1 MDTPEKTTPSKKN
14 AAAPAVIT
22 PPPGDGGGNRILN
35 RNIEDEMR
43 GAYLDYAMS
52 VIIGRALPDVRDGL
66 KPVHRRVLYAMYDL
80 GNTYNKAYKK
90 SARVVG
96 DVIGKYH
103 PHGDTAVYDTIVR
116 MAQDFSLRYPLID
129 GQGNFGSVD
138 GDSAAAMRYTEIRM
152 DKITDEILADL
163 EKETVDFGPNYDGS
177 MSEPLVMPT
186 RIPNLLINGSTGI
199 AVGMATNIPPHNL
212 GEVVDA
218 TLHLIKNPD
227 CTIDDLMVFVKGP
240 DFPTGGIIFGG
251 NIIKLAY
258 HTGRAVITIR
268 AKTEIEIH
276 KGDRE
281 RIVVTELPYQVNKAR
296 LIEKIADLV
305 NEEKLDGISDIRDE
319 SDRTGMR
326 MVVEVKKNES
336 ASVVLNRLFKMTQ
349 LQDSYGIALL
359 AIDHHQ
365 PKMFNLKDMIQ
376 AFIEH
381 RKDVVIRRTVFDLRK
396 AEARLHILEGLK
408 RAVEHLD
415 EVIALIRASATAPE
429 ALNGLMTKFDFSQL
443 QAQAILDMRLQRLT
457 GLERDKIIQ
466 EYNDVLK
473 YIGELKEI
481 LANEARVYEIITAE
495 LTEIR
500 ENYADERRT
509 EILYDQGTDID
520 IEDLITDEPTLVTI
534 TRTGYIKRQD
544 PSQFRSQGR
553 GGKGMIGANTEEE
566 DFVTQIFQATTH
578 SYLFC
583 LTDKGR
589 LYVIKV
595 YKVPEAS
602 RTGKGKPIVNLISLQ
617 AGEKVVMTLP
627 VLGGFDESKFIVMG
641 TKKGIIKKT
650 ALSEYKNMRVGGIN
664 AISIEEGD
672 ELIGARITGGNEEIF
687 LTSAQGMSIRFSEK
701 DVRSMGRTAYGV
713 YGMSLD
719 EGDFVVGMDVLSG
732 SDSANEILVVSEFG
746 YGKRTPISEYRLQS
760 RGGKGI
766 ITLKVTDKTGNL
778 ISARQVTPVD
788 DLMLM
793 SSKGKLIRIQISEIR
808 ETGRNTQGVRLM
820 NVDGGEK
827 VVAVENLAKDA
838 SEKESAPP
846 AGDTPPTS
854 DTPDII
860 Q

>member
-1 MDTPEKTTPSKKN
+1 METPNQPPEKMSN
-14 AAAPAVIT
+14 VVQV
-22 PPPGDGGGNRILN
+22 
-35 RNIEDEMR
+35 NIEDEMR

-66 KPVHRRVLYAMYDL
+66 KPVHRRALYAMYDL

-90 SARVVG
+90 SARIVG

-103 PHGDTAVYDTIVR
+103 PHGDSAVYDTIVR

-129 GQGNFGSVD
+129 GQGNFGSID

-152 DKITDEILADL
+152 EKITDEILADL

-177 MSEPLVMPT
+177 LQEPLVFPT
-186 RIPNLLINGSTGI
+186 KIPNLLINGSTGI

-218 TLHLIKNPD
+218 TLALINNPSLD
-227 CTIDDLMVFVKGP
+227 VDGLMEFVKGP
-240 DFPTGGIIFGG
+240 DFPTGGTIFGG
-251 NIIKLAY
+251 NVLKLAY
-258 HTGRAVITIR
+258 KTGRAVITIR
-268 AKTEIEIH
+268 AKSEIETY
-276 KGDRE
+276 KNDRE
-281 RIVVTELPYQVNKAR
+281 RIIVTELPYQVNKAK

-305 NEEKLDGISDIRDE
+305 NDDKLEGISDIRDE

-326 MVVEVKKNES
+326 IVIEIKKNES
-336 ASVVLNRLFKMTQ
+336 SSVVLNRLYKMTQ

-415 EVIALIRASATAPE
+415 EVIALIRASANAPE
-429 ALNGLMTKFDFSQL
+429 ALTGLMTKFAFSQL

-457 GLERDKIIQ
+457 GLERDKIID
-466 EYNDVLK
+466 EYNEVLRI
-473 YIGELKEI
+473 IGDLKDI
-481 LANEARVYEIITAE
+481 LSKESRVYEIISGE

-500 ENYADERRT
+500 ERYADDRRT
-509 EILYDQGTDID
+509 EITLDESSDID
-520 IEDLITDEPTLVTI
+520 IESLITDEPTLLTI

-544 PSQFRSQGR
+544 PNQFKSQGR
-553 GGKGMIGANTEEE
+553 GGKGIIGMNTDDE
-566 DFVTQIFQATTH
+566 DFVNQIFKTTTL
-578 SYLFC
+578 SQLFC

-589 LYVIKV
+589 LHVVKV
-595 YKVPEAS
+595 YKIPEAT
-602 RTGKGKPIVNLISLQ
+602 RTSKGKAIVNLLTLQ
-617 AGEKVVMTLP
+617 ADEKVMMILP
-627 VLGGFDESKFIVMG
+627 VKDYNENNFLVMATKSGIV
-641 TKKGIIKKT
+641 KKT
-650 ALSEYKNMRVGGIN
+650 ALSEYKNVRTTGIN

-672 ELIGARITGGNEEIF
+672 ALIGARISDGSNEIF
-687 LTSAQGMSIRFSEK
+687 MTSASGMSIRFAEK
-701 DVRSMGRTAYGV
+701 DVRPMGRTAYGV

-719 EGDFVVGMDVLSG
+719 EGDSVVGMELIHPAES
-732 SDSANEILVVSEFG
+732 SNEILVVSELG
-746 YGKRTPISEYRLQS
+746 YGKRTPVSEYRVQT

-766 ITLKVTDKTGNL
+766 ITLKVTDKTGQL
-778 ISARQVTPVD
+778 MSARQVTPSD
-788 DLMLM
+788 DLMLF
-793 SSKGKLIRIQISEIR
+793 SSRGKLIRIKIGEISEQS
-808 ETGRNTQGVRLM
+808 RNTQGVRLM
-820 NVDGGEK
+820 TVDSGEK
-827 VVAVENLAKDA
+827 VVAVENI
-838 SEKESAPP
+838 
-846 AGDTPPTS
+846 
-854 DTPDII
+854 PDDGVVTEVT

>member
-1 MDTPEKTTPSKKN
+1 METPNQPPEKMSN
-14 AAAPAVIT
+14 VVQV
-22 PPPGDGGGNRILN
+22 
-35 RNIEDEMR
+35 NIEDEMR

-66 KPVHRRVLYAMYDL
+66 KPVHRRALYAMYDL

-90 SARVVG
+90 SARIVG

-103 PHGDTAVYDTIVR
+103 PHGDSAVYDTIVR

-129 GQGNFGSVD
+129 GQGNFGSID

-152 DKITDEILADL
+152 EKITDEILADL

-177 MSEPLVMPT
+177 LQEPLVFPT
-186 RIPNLLINGSTGI
+186 KIPNLLINGSTGI

-218 TLHLIKNPD
+218 TLALINNPSLD
-227 CTIDDLMVFVKGP
+227 VDGLMEFVKGP
-240 DFPTGGIIFGG
+240 DFPTGGTIFGG
-251 NIIKLAY
+251 NVLKLAY
-258 HTGRAVITIR
+258 KTGRAVITIR
-268 AKTEIEIH
+268 AKSEIETY
-276 KGDRE
+276 KNDRE
-281 RIVVTELPYQVNKAR
+281 RIIVTELPYQVNKAK

-305 NEEKLDGISDIRDE
+305 NYDKLEGISDIRDE

-326 MVVEVKKNES
+326 IVIEIKKNES
-336 ASVVLNRLFKMTQ
+336 SSVVLNRLYKMTQ

-415 EVIALIRASATAPE
+415 EVIALIRASANAPE
-429 ALNGLMTKFDFSQL
+429 ALTGLMTKFAFSQL

-457 GLERDKIIQ
+457 GLERDKIID
-466 EYNDVLK
+466 EYNEVLRI
-473 YIGELKEI
+473 IGDLKDI
-481 LANEARVYEIITAE
+481 LSKESRVYEIISGE

-500 ENYADERRT
+500 ERYADDRRT
-509 EILYDQGTDID
+509 EITLDESSDID
-520 IEDLITDEPTLVTI
+520 IESLITDEPTLLTI

-544 PSQFRSQGR
+544 PNQFKSQGR
-553 GGKGMIGANTEEE
+553 GGKVIIGMNTDDE
-566 DFVTQIFQATTH
+566 DFVNQIFKTTTL
-578 SYLFC
+578 SQLFC

-589 LYVIKV
+589 LHVVKV
-595 YKVPEAS
+595 YKIPEAT
-602 RTGKGKPIVNLISLQ
+602 RTSKGKAIVNLLTLQ
-617 AGEKVVMTLP
+617 ADEKVMMILP
-627 VLGGFDESKFIVMG
+627 VKDYNENNFLVMATKSGIV
-641 TKKGIIKKT
+641 KKT
-650 ALSEYKNMRVGGIN
+650 ALSEYKNVRTTGIN

-672 ELIGARITGGNEEIF
+672 ALIGARISDGSNEIF
-687 LTSAQGMSIRFSEK
+687 MTSASGMSIRFAEK
-701 DVRSMGRTAYGV
+701 DVRPMGRTAYGV

-719 EGDFVVGMDVLSG
+719 EGDSVVGMELIHPAES
-732 SDSANEILVVSEFG
+732 SNEILVVSELG
-746 YGKRTPISEYRLQS
+746 YGKRTPVSEYRVQT

-766 ITLKVTDKTGNL
+766 ITLKVTDKTGQL
-778 ISARQVTPVD
+778 MSARQVTPSD
-788 DLMLM
+788 DLMLF
-793 SSKGKLIRIQISEIR
+793 SSRGKLIRIKIGEISEQS
-808 ETGRNTQGVRLM
+808 RNTQGVRLM
-820 NVDGGEK
+820 TVDSGEK
-827 VVAVENLAKDA
+827 VVAVENI
-838 SEKESAPP
+838 
-846 AGDTPPTS
+846 
-854 DTPDII
+854 PDDGVVTEVT

>member
-1 MDTPEKTTPSKKN
+1 METPQN
-14 AAAPAVIT
+14 NT
-22 PPPGDGGGNRILN
+22 PPPENKSIIQV
-35 RNIEDEMR
+35 NIEDEMR

-52 VIIGRALPDVRDGL
+52 VIVGRALPDVRDGL

-177 MSEPLVMPT
+177 MSEPLVLPT

-218 TLHLIKNPD
+218 TLALIKDPSLTVDN
-227 CTIDDLMVFVKGP
+227 LMEFVKGP

-251 NIIKLAY
+251 NALKLAY
-258 HTGRAVITIR
+258 KTGRAVITIR
-268 AKTEIEIH
+268 AKTEIEAM
-276 KGDRE
+276 KNDRE

-305 NEEKLDGISDIRDE
+305 NEDKLDGISDIRDE

-326 MVVEVKKNES
+326 MVVELKKGES
-336 ASVVLNRLFKMTQ
+336 ANIVLNRLYKMTQ

-365 PKMFNLKDMIQ
+365 PKMFNLRDMIQ
-376 AFIEH
+376 AFVEH

-415 EVIALIRASATAPE
+415 EVIALIRASANAPE
-429 ALNGLMTKFDFSQL
+429 ALMGLMNKFQFSQL

-457 GLERDKIIQ
+457 GLEREKIIEEFNQ
-466 EYNDVLK
+466 VLAVIK
-473 YIGELKEI
+473 DLKEI
-481 LANEARVYEIITAE
+481 LANEARVLEIISTE
-495 LTEIR
+495 LQEIR
-500 ENYADERRT
+500 ESYADKRRT
-509 EILYDQGTDID
+509 EIVIDENQTDID
-520 IEDLITDEPTLVTI
+520 IEDLITDEPTLITI

-544 PSQFRSQGR
+544 PNVFKSQGR
-553 GGKGMIGANTEEE
+553 GGKGIIGAQTE
-566 DFVTQIFQATTH
+566 DDDLVTQIFQTTTVSH
-578 SYLFC
+578 LFC
-583 LTDKGR
+583 ITDKGR
-589 LYVIKV
+589 LHVIKA

-602 RTGKGKPIVNLISLQ
+602 RTGKGKAIVNLLQ
-617 AGEKVVMTLP
+617 LGAGEKVVITLP
-627 VLGGFDESKFIVMG
+627 VKEFDENKFLIMG
-641 TKKGIIKKT
+641 TRKGIIKKT
-650 ALSEYKNMRVGGIN
+650 ALNEYKNIRANGIN
-664 AISIEEGD
+664 AISIEDGD
-672 ELIGARITGGNEEIF
+672 ELIGGQLTDGHQEI
-687 LTSAQGMSIRFSEK
+687 LMTSASGMSIRFSET

-713 YGMSLD
+713 YGMSLEEND
-719 EGDFVVGMDVLSG
+719 TVVGMDVISPNEEG
-732 SDSANEILVVSEFG
+732 VEILVVSELG
-746 YGKRTPISEYRLQS
+746 YGKRTPVSEYRLQT

-778 ISARQVTPVD
+778 ISARQATTKN

-793 SSKGKLIRIQISEIR
+793 SSKGKLIRIHIADIR
-808 ETGRNTQGVRLM
+808 ETGRNAQGVRLM
-820 NVDGGEK
+820 NVDSEGGEK
-827 VVAVENLAKDA
+827 VVAVENLPEDPSAK
-838 SEKESAPP
+838 EEP
-846 AGDTPPTS
+846 
-854 DTPDII
+854 I

>member
-1 MDTPEKTTPSKKN
+1 METPNQPPEKMSN
-14 AAAPAVIT
+14 VVQV
-22 PPPGDGGGNRILN
+22 
-35 RNIEDEMR
+35 NIEDEMR

-66 KPVHRRVLYAMYDL
+66 KPVHRRALYAMYDL

-90 SARVVG
+90 SARIVG

-103 PHGDTAVYDTIVR
+103 PHGDSAVYDTIVR

-129 GQGNFGSVD
+129 GQGNFGSID

-152 DKITDEILADL
+152 EKITDEILADL

-177 MSEPLVMPT
+177 LQEPLVFPT
-186 RIPNLLINGSTGI
+186 KIPNLLINGSTGI

-218 TLHLIKNPD
+218 TLALINNPSLD
-227 CTIDDLMVFVKGP
+227 VDGLMEFVKGP
-240 DFPTGGIIFGG
+240 DFPTGGTIFGG
-251 NIIKLAY
+251 NVLKLAY
-258 HTGRAVITIR
+258 KTGRAVITIR
-268 AKTEIEIH
+268 AKSEIETY
-276 KGDRE
+276 KNDRE
-281 RIVVTELPYQVNKAR
+281 RIIVTELPYQVNKAK

-305 NEEKLDGISDIRDE
+305 NDDKLEGISDIRDE

-326 MVVEVKKNES
+326 IVIEIKKNES
-336 ASVVLNRLFKMTQ
+336 SSVVLNRLYKMTQ

-415 EVIALIRASATAPE
+415 EVIALIRASANAPE
-429 ALNGLMTKFDFSQL
+429 ALTGLMTKFAFSQL

-457 GLERDKIIQ
+457 GLERDKIID
-466 EYNDVLK
+466 EYNEVLRI
-473 YIGELKEI
+473 IGDLKDI
-481 LANEARVYEIITAE
+481 LSKESRVYEIISGE

-500 ENYADERRT
+500 ERYADDRRT
-509 EILYDQGTDID
+509 EITLDESSDID
-520 IEDLITDEPTLVTI
+520 IESLITDEPTLLTI

-544 PSQFRSQGR
+544 PNQFKSQGR
-553 GGKGMIGANTEEE
+553 GGKGIIGMNTDDE
-566 DFVTQIFQATTH
+566 DFVNQIFKTTTL
-578 SYLFC
+578 SQLFC

-589 LYVIKV
+589 LHVVKV
-595 YKVPEAS
+595 YKIPEAT
-602 RTGKGKPIVNLISLQ
+602 RTSKGKAIVNLLTLQ
-617 AGEKVVMTLP
+617 ADEKVMMILP
-627 VLGGFDESKFIVMG
+627 VKDYNENNFLVMATKSGIV
-641 TKKGIIKKT
+641 KKT
-650 ALSEYKNMRVGGIN
+650 ALSEYKNVRTTGIN

-672 ELIGARITGGNEEIF
+672 ALIGARISDGSNEIF
-687 LTSAQGMSIRFSEK
+687 MTSASGMSIRFAEK
-701 DVRSMGRTAYGV
+701 DVRPMGRTAYGV

-719 EGDFVVGMDVLSG
+719 EGDSVVGMELIHPAES
-732 SDSANEILVVSEFG
+732 SNEILVVSELG
-746 YGKRTPISEYRLQS
+746 YGKRTPVSEYRVQT

-766 ITLKVTDKTGNL
+766 ITLKVTDKTGQL
-778 ISARQVTPVD
+778 MSARQVTPSD
-788 DLMLM
+788 DLMLF
-793 SSKGKLIRIQISEIR
+793 SSRGKLIRIKIGEISEQS
-808 ETGRNTQGVRLM
+808 RNTQGVRLM
-820 NVDGGEK
+820 TVDSGEK
-827 VVAVENLAKDA
+827 VVAVENI
-838 SEKESAPP
+838 
-846 AGDTPPTS
+846 
-854 DTPDII
+854 PDDGVATEVT